1 MDKER
6 IVEIVKEWIQVDNDM
21 KELQKILR
29 EKRSEKKELSDI
41 LVDVM
46 RNNEIDEFDVS
57 EKEGK
62 LVYKKKVS
70 KSGLTKKYMMEQLEE
85 YFKEEP
91 EEGNKLMEY
100 LIENR
105 KENVKESISRKGL

>member
-1 MDKER
+1 
-6 IVEIVKEWIQVDNDM
+6 
-21 KELQKILR
+21 
-29 EKRSEKKELSDI
+29 
-41 LVDVM
+41 M

-85 YFKEEP
+85 YFKDEP
-91 EEGNKLMEY
+91 EKGEKLMEY

-105 KENVKESISRKGL
+105 KEEVKETISRKGGGID